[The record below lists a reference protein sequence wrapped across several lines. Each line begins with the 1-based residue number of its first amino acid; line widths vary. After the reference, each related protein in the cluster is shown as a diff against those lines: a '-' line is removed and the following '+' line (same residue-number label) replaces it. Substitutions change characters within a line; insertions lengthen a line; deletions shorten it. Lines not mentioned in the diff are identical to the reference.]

1 MNSKKYK
8 YLILVALCMVGFISL
23 FCQYQMQ
30 PMANEIKSSMNLT
43 DSQYSALFTAPMAPA
58 IFISLIC
65 GIIVDKLG
73 GRWPMFLS
81 LVLGTLGLWGRVFAT
96 SYGMLYL
103 CIFVV
108 GFAATFGNSSNAKM
122 LGGWFSPE
130 ETSVCIGVYMA
141 FGALA
146 TAAAT
151 ATTPRMP
158 SLKAAYIVS
167 AVIITFVTVF
177 WFLFY
182 RDKRVEGHRVEDS
195 KCEQESLFTT
205 IKIVLRQRD
214 ILMAGV
220 ADMLMYGGLQSLSV
234 FLGIILIEK
243 GMSQS
248 QAGETSAF
256 VAIGMFVGNLLIP
269 SIVRKSGEL
278 RRTLLC
284 FGVVGGIL
292 TILVAFIQNGLLL
305 KIILL
310 CGGLLIGGCVPV
322 LMSIPLRLKTI
333 GVQRTGT
340 AGGLIATFQLFG
352 AVVIPT
358 YVISKIAEGNYV
370 LFVILCGCF
379 SIVGAILIGFLS
391 RNTEVDK
398 I

>member
-1 MNSKKYK
+1 
-8 YLILVALCMVGFISL
+8 MVGCISM

-30 PMANEIKSSMNLT
+30 PMANEIKSTMSLT

-65 GIIVDKLG
+65 GIIVDKFG

-96 SYGMLYL
+96 SYGTLYL

-122 LGGWFSPE
+122 FGGWFSPAE
-130 ETSVCIGVYMA
+130 SSVCIGIYMA

-151 ATTPRMP
+151 ATTPHMP

-182 RDKRVEGHRVEDS
+182 RDRRAVGRQEEASAGIGAEKKEG
-195 KCEQESLFTT
+195 LFAT
-205 IKIVLRQRD
+205 IKVVLRQKD
-214 ILMAGV
+214 ILLAGF
-220 ADMLMYGGLQSLSV
+220 ADMLLYGGLQSLSV
-234 FLGIILIEK
+234 FLGIILMEK

-248 QAGETSAF
+248 QAGATSAF
-256 VAIGMFVGNLLIP
+256 VAVGMFVGNLMVP
-269 SIVRKSGEL
+269 WIVGKSGKM
-278 RRTLLC
+278 RRTLCC
-284 FGVVGGIL
+284 FGAAGGIL
-292 TILVAFIQNGLLL
+292 TVLVAFIPNGMLL
-305 KIILL
+305 KVVLL

-322 LMSIPLRLKTI
+322 LMSVPLRLKSI

-340 AGGLIATFQLFG
+340 AGGLIATFQLLG

-358 YVISKIAEGNYV
+358 YVISRIAAGNYT

-379 SIVGAILIGFLS
+379 SIAGAALIGFLS
-391 RNTEVDK
+391 RSMEVGK
-398 I
+398 V